1 MLQIKINGKTLHCE
15 AGANLR
21 EVLIKNDMSPHNGN
35 ARYLNC
41 FGLGTCGTCAVKIEG
56 KVLPINSI
64 EKIRLS
70 IPPHQLQQG
79 LRLSCQVAVNND
91 IEVSKG
97 AGFWGQLA
105 SAE

>member
-1 MLQIKINGKTLHCE
+1 MPQIRINGKTLYCD

-21 EVLIKNDMSPHNGN
+21 EVLIKHDMHPHNGS

-56 KVLPINSI
+56 KVLPPNSI

-79 LRLSCQVAVNND
+79 LRLSCQILVNHD
-91 IEVSKG
+91 IEVTKG

-105 SAE
+105 PSE

>member
-1 MLQIKINGKTLHCE
+1 MPKIKINGKTIYCDT
-15 AGANLR
+15 GANLR
-21 EVLIKNDMSPHNGN
+21 DVLIKHEISPHNGN
-35 ARYLNC
+35 SRYLNC

-56 KVLPINSI
+56 EVMPLNSI

-70 IPPHQLQQG
+70 IAPHQLQQG
-79 LRLSCQVAVNND
+79 LRLACQVAVNND

-105 SAE
+105 TAE